1 MKEDIVS
8 IVVVVG
14 SQPLEFLSDPRFS
27 KRQYGNYLAELWSE
41 IRRVAVSMSP
51 DDALTDVL
59 KLRNDTDGW
68 MVVTD
73 NVDLS
78 LIHI

>member
-1 MKEDIVS
+1 MS

-51 DDALTDVL
+51 DDALTDV
-59 KLRNDTDGW
+59 
-68 MVVTD
+68 
-73 NVDLS
+73 
-78 LIHI
+78 